1 MPIDSSHES
10 HPPKVF
16 YLLQTR
22 CVTFSSVPSLPGIV
36 IFLPFPNND
45 CIALLAL
52 QSSIINSSRR
62 IGHQIHPSPE
72 FWSACSNFA
81 MQPIPCHAMLPTAVE
96 ISAIYNYVIN
106 FDQACCSHH
115 ILHLDGIHSPA
126 HGSDRLSSLPIE
138 SSVLPE
144 PVGLAAA
151 SGR

>member
-1 MPIDSSHES
+1 MNHT
-10 HPPKVF
+10 PPEF
-16 YLLQTR
+16 SIYFANEMRFLQ
-22 CVTFSSVPSLPGIV
+22 FSPKPSRYSYFPPL
-36 IFLPFPNND
+36 PNND

-52 QSSIINSSRR
+52 QPSHHQFIPSYR
-62 IGHQIHPSPE
+62 HQIHPSPE

-106 FDQACCSHH
+106 FDRACCSHH

-151 SGR
+151 SG